1 MTILF
6 KLWYVFTKIGIFNFG
21 GGYAVMSLIQNE
33 MVEKTGWMSAAEFT
47 DIVAISQMTP
57 GPIGINCATY
67 AGYTAAMNSVEG
79 GSVLLG
85 IIGSIVATFSLIS
98 LPFLL
103 MLLVSNFLTKH
114 REHPSVKDIFSALRP
129 AIVGL
134 ILAASVLLLS
144 KENFGD
150 YPHWSNIVGDGL
162 AQLWVEYKQFFVSI
176 VIFAGA
182 FIASKWY
189 KVNPILLMC
198 IGGVIGY
205 VVYDLLG

>member
-1 MTILF
+1 MTIFF

-33 MVEKTGWMSAAEFT
+33 VVVKNEWMSAAEFT

-79 GSVLLG
+79 GSMLLG
-85 IIGSIVATFSLIS
+85 VLGSIVATFSLIS

-114 REHPSVKDIFSALRP
+114 RQHPVVKDIFAALRP

-144 KENFGD
+144 RETFGD
-150 YPHWSNIVGDGL
+150 YPSLSSLSGGIT
-162 AQLWVEYKQFFVSI
+162 QLWAEYKQFIVSI
-176 VIFAGA
+176 VIFIGA

-198 IGGVIGY
+198 IAGAVGY

>member
-33 MVEKTGWMSAAEFT
+33 MVEKNGWMSAAEFT

-114 REHPSVKDIFSALRP
+114 REHPIVKDIFSALRP

-150 YPHWSNIVGDGL
+150 YPSWSSLCGGM
-162 AQLWVEYKQFFVSI
+162 AQLWAEYKQFIVSV
-176 VIFAGA
+176 VIFVGA

>member
-1 MTILF
+1 MTIFF

-33 MVEKTGWMSAAEFT
+33 VVVKNEWMSAAEFT

-79 GSVLLG
+79 GSMLLG
-85 IIGSIVATFSLIS
+85 VLGSLVATFSLIS

-114 REHPSVKDIFSALRP
+114 RQHSVVKDIFAALRP

-144 KENFGD
+144 RETFGD
-150 YPHWSNIVGDGL
+150 YPSWSSLSGGIT
-162 AQLWVEYKQFFVSI
+162 QLWAEYKQFIVSI
-176 VIFAGA
+176 VIFIGA

-189 KVNPILLMC
+189 KVNPIMLMC

>member
-1 MTILF
+1 MTIFF

-33 MVEKTGWMSAAEFT
+33 VVVKNEWMSAAEFT

-79 GSVLLG
+79 GSMLLG
-85 IIGSIVATFSLIS
+85 VLGSIVATFSLIS

-114 REHPSVKDIFSALRP
+114 RQHPVVKDIFAALRP

-144 KENFGD
+144 RETFGD
-150 YPHWSNIVGDGL
+150 YPSWSSLSGSIT
-162 AQLWVEYKQFFVSI
+162 QLWAEYKQFIVSI
-176 VIFAGA
+176 VIFIGA

-198 IGGVIGY
+198 IAGAVGY

>member
-33 MVEKTGWMSAAEFT
+33 MVEKNGWMSAAEFT

-85 IIGSIVATFSLIS
+85 IVGSIVATFSLIS

-114 REHPSVKDIFSALRP
+114 REHPIVKDIFSALRP

-150 YPHWSNIVGDGL
+150 YPHWSNIVGDGF

-176 VIFAGA
+176 VIFVGA

>member
-1 MTILF
+1 MTIFF

-33 MVEKTGWMSAAEFT
+33 VVVKNEWMSAAEFT

-79 GSVLLG
+79 GSMLLG
-85 IIGSIVATFSLIS
+85 VLGSIVATFSLIS

-114 REHPSVKDIFSALRP
+114 RQHPVVKDIFAALRP

-144 KENFGD
+144 RETFGD
-150 YPHWSNIVGDGL
+150 YPSWSSLSGGIT
-162 AQLWVEYKQFFVSI
+162 QLWAEYKQFIVSI
-176 VIFAGA
+176 VIFIGA

-198 IGGVIGY
+198 IAGAVGY

>member
-1 MTILF
+1 MTIFF

-33 MVEKTGWMSAAEFT
+33 VVVKNEWMSAAEFT

-79 GSVLLG
+79 GSMLLG
-85 IIGSIVATFSLIS
+85 VLGSIVATFSLIS
-98 LPFLL
+98 LPFIL
-103 MLLVSNFLTKH
+103 MLLVSSFLTKH
-114 REHPSVKDIFSALRP
+114 RQHPIVKDVFSALRP

-150 YPHWSNIVGDGL
+150 YPRWSNVVGGVT
-162 AQLWVEYKQFFVSI
+162 QLWSEYKQFIVSVIIFV
-176 VIFAGA
+176 GA

-198 IGGVIGY
+198 IAGVIGY
-205 VVYDLLG
+205 VVYELLG

>member
-1 MTILF
+1 MTIFF

-33 MVEKTGWMSAAEFT
+33 VVVKNEWMSAAEFT

-79 GSVLLG
+79 GSMLLG
-85 IIGSIVATFSLIS
+85 VLGSIVATFSLIS

-114 REHPSVKDIFSALRP
+114 RQHPVVKDIFAALRP

-144 KENFGD
+144 RETFGD
-150 YPHWSNIVGDGL
+150 YPSLSSLSGGIT
-162 AQLWVEYKQFFVSI
+162 QLWAEYKQFIVSI
-176 VIFAGA
+176 VIFIGA

-189 KVNPILLMC
+189 RVNPILLMC
-198 IGGVIGY
+198 IAGAVGY